1 MSPRLGILGGTFDPI
16 HHGHLVAAQEVLY
29 QLRLDR
35 VLFVPAGDPPHKPS
49 RPVSP
54 ASHRVRMVEL
64 GTAGQAD
71 FVVSR
76 VDVDRPGPHYTV
88 DTLQVLHKTWGPGA
102 SLYFIEGTDS
112 LADILTWYRPER
124 LIELAEL
131 AVVERPG
138 VALDVD
144 KLEQQLPGLRERLHW
159 VRMPS
164 LEISSTDLRARVRE
178 GRPISYLL
186 PAAVEAYVREQGLYR

>member
-71 FVVSR
+71 FVV
-76 VDVDRPGPHYTV
+76 
-88 DTLQVLHKTWGPGA
+88 
-102 SLYFIEGTDS
+102 
-112 LADILTWYRPER
+112 
-124 LIELAEL
+124 
-131 AVVERPG
+131 
-138 VALDVD
+138 
-144 KLEQQLPGLRERLHW
+144 
-159 VRMPS
+159 
-164 LEISSTDLRARVRE
+164 
-178 GRPISYLL
+178 
-186 PAAVEAYVREQGLYR
+186 

>member
-1 MSPRLGILGGTFDPI
+1 
-16 HHGHLVAAQEVLY
+16 
-29 QLRLDR
+29 
-35 VLFVPAGDPPHKPS
+35 VLFVPAGAPPHKPS
-49 RPVSP
+49 RPVSDTD
-54 ASHRVRMVEL
+54 HRVRMVEL
-64 GTAGQAD
+64 GIAGKAD

-88 DTLQVLHKTWGPGA
+88 DMLQLLQEEWGPGA

-112 LADILTWYRPER
+112 LADILEWYRPER
-124 LIELAEL
+124 LIGLAEL

-138 VALDVD
+138 VDLDLEN
-144 KLEQQLPGLRERLHW
+144 LEQYLPGLRERIQW
-159 VRMPS
+159 VQMPS

-186 PAAVEAYVREQGLYR
+186 PAAVEAYAHEQGLYR

>member
-1 MSPRLGILGGTFDPI
+1 VSPRLGILGGTFDPI

-35 VLFVPAGDPPHKPS
+35 VLFMPAGDPPHKPS

-54 ASHRVRMVEL
+54 APHRVRMVEL
-64 GTAGQAD
+64 GTAGQAG
-71 FVVSR
+71 FAVSR

-88 DTLQVLHKTWGPGA
+88 DTLQLLHQKWGPGT

-138 VALDVD
+138 VALDLD
-144 KLEQQLPGLRERLHW
+144 ELEQRLPGLRERIHW

-164 LEISSTDLRARVRE
+164 LEISSTGLRARVRE

-186 PAAVEAYVREQGLYR
+186 PATVEAYVREQSLYR